1 MLETDVVEATSD
13 DVEPAVDVNFDRFVV
28 ELGVEALLEAVE
40 LGGSGAR
47 RSLSVVGRFS
57 FESLD
62 DEASEEETSNIS
74 LISFIFWLFAH
85 LRPLMGLR
93 GVCWLLWIDFDGYI
107 VVVGAVEEVI

>member
-13 DVEPAVDVNFDRFVV
+13 DVEDAVDVNFERFVV

-47 RSLSVVGRFS
+47 RSLSVVGRFTR
-57 FESLD
+57 ESLED
-62 DEASEEETSNIS
+62 DVSDEEISNIS

-85 LRPLMGLR
+85 LTPLIGLR
-93 GVCWLLWIDFDGYI
+93 GVC
-107 VVVGAVEEVI
+107 